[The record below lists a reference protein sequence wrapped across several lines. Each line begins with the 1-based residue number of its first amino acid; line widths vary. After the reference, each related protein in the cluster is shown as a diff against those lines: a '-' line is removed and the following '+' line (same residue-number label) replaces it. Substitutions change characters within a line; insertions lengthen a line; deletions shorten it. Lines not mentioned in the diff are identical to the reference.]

1 MGKFMKGDIVVVP
14 FPFSDLSANKK
25 RPALVLANLTGDDII
40 LCQITSQAKS
50 DLYSVPLSPK
60 DVDNGNLKVDSFI
73 RPNRIFTSHKNLIL
87 YKLGSIDNTIF
98 QNVVSELLQII
109 NNSE

>member
-1 MGKFMKGDIVVVP
+1 MKGDIVVVP